1 MFWLLG
7 NASVKLYPRILGYG
21 IGIVTTAIV
30 AHHYMKIQTKAQE
43 VSVYENMEKGSK
55 PPLPKKKLMPRED
68 IAEEVKRFFFPDY
81 KVGDRE
87 TDEPEVFSEKL
98 ANSSDEDTSLEY
110 YLVLGYF
117 SSDYFMYYRLAEKQ
131 EVAIRTTFEVFRGK
145 GSETIQT

>member
-1 MFWLLG
+1 
-7 NASVKLYPRILGYG
+7 
-21 IGIVTTAIV
+21 
-30 AHHYMKIQTKAQE
+30 
-43 VSVYENMEKGSK
+43 MEKGSK

-131 EVAIRTTFEVFRGK
+131 EVAIRTTFEVFVEKAARRYKRNHGK
-145 GSETIQT
+145 IPI